1 MKKILVPFVI
11 VLLLMACKK
20 DMTLGKASYTSE
32 DVNAWIYNSMNNY
45 YLWNTNMPK
54 ISATNLN
61 DNPMNYFYSILYD
74 YGNTDRFSW
83 IDSSA
88 TNLVN
93 NLNGINTVL
102 GIKYSIFYTD
112 NTQANIAFV
121 IAYVLKGSPAEKA
134 GLKRGD
140 IILKV
145 DDKTITPSNYASILQ
160 NETLKLGMGS
170 YLNGVFTNTG
180 TNASLTKIKLQTN
193 PILKD
198 TIFKWGGKKV
208 GYLAYSQFIGYV
220 KDTSTGKEY
229 DFDDSL
235 RNVFGRFKT
244 GAVNE
249 LVIDLRYNGGGYVSS
264 SDLMTNL
271 IVKDLTARVG
281 TVMNKKVYNATYT
294 EALNKSSGSSAF
306 NTNFKLESNNLGTLT
321 RVFFLVS
328 NSSASASELVIN
340 NLKPFMDVILVGEH
354 TYGKNVGSFTITDS
368 KNRWNYGLQ
377 PITFKIANA
386 KDESNYGTKE
396 GFLPNIAVKDNLL
409 PYKQLGDPYETVLNK
424 ALLFISPVAF
434 QPFSASGTTPV
445 TKATLFQNKAVSD
458 NIKMDRQDMWMKPNL

>member
-1 MKKILVPFVI
+1 MKKLLSSLAF

-20 DMTLGKASYTSE
+20 DITVSNSGAAPE
-32 DVNAWIYNSMNNY
+32 DVNTWIHNTMSYY

-54 ISATNLN
+54 ISSTNLK

-74 YGNTDRFSW
+74 YGNSDRFSW

-88 TNLVN
+88 SNLTNQ
-93 NLNGINTVL
+93 LNGINTVL
-102 GIKYSIFYTD
+102 GIKYSIYYTD

-145 DDKTITPSNYASILQ
+145 DDITITPSNYAKVLQ
-160 NETLKLGMGS
+160 NETITLGLGS
-170 YLNGVFTNTG
+170 YANGVFTYTG
-180 TNASLTKIKLQTN
+180 INKSLTKVELQTN

-198 TIFKWGGKKV
+198 TIIKWGGKKV
-208 GYLAYSQFIGYV
+208 GYMAYIQFL
-220 KDTSTGKEY
+220 SS
-229 DFDDSL
+229 FDDSL
-235 RNVFGRFKT
+235 RNVFSRFKA
-244 GAVNE
+244 GGVNE

-271 IVKDLTARVG
+271 IVKDLAAKVG

-294 EALNKSSGSSAF
+294 EELTKSSGSTAF
-306 NTNFKLESNNLGTLT
+306 NTNFKMENNNLGTLT

-396 GFLPNIAVKDNLL
+396 GFVPNIAITDNVL

-434 QPFSASGTTPV
+434 QPFGASGITPA

-458 NIKMDRQDMWMKPNL
+458 NSKMDRQDMWIKPNL

>member
-1 MKKILVPFVI
+1 MKKLLSSLAF

-20 DMTLGKASYTSE
+20 DITVSNSGAAPE
-32 DVNAWIYNSMNNY
+32 DVNTWIHNTMSYY

-54 ISATNLN
+54 ISSTNLK

-74 YGNTDRFSW
+74 YGNSDRFSW

-88 TNLVN
+88 SNLTNQ
-93 NLNGINTVL
+93 LNGINTVL
-102 GIKYSIFYTD
+102 GIKYSIYYTD

-145 DDKTITPSNYASILQ
+145 DDITITPSNYAKVLQ
-160 NETLKLGMGS
+160 NETITLGLGS
-170 YLNGVFTNTG
+170 YANGVFTYTG
-180 TNASLTKIKLQTN
+180 INKSLTKVELQTN

-198 TIFKWGGKKV
+198 TIIKWGGKKV
-208 GYLAYSQFIGYV
+208 GYMAYIQFL
-220 KDTSTGKEY
+220 SS
-229 DFDDSL
+229 FDDSL
-235 RNVFGRFKT
+235 RNVFSRFKA
-244 GAVNE
+244 GGVNE

-271 IVKDLTARVG
+271 IVKDLAAKVG

-294 EALNKSSGSSAF
+294 DELTKSSGSTAF
-306 NTNFKLESNNLGTLT
+306 NTNFKMENNNLGTLT

-396 GFLPNIAVKDNLL
+396 GFVPNIAITDNVL

-434 QPFSASGTTPV
+434 QPFGASGITPA

-458 NIKMDRQDMWMKPNL
+458 NSKMDRQDMWIKPNL

>member
-1 MKKILVPFVI
+1 MKKILVPFVFI
-11 VLLLMACKK
+11 FLLMACKK
-20 DMTLGKASYTSE
+20 DVTVSNSSTASE
-32 DVNAWIYNSMNNY
+32 DVNTWIYNSMNYY

-54 ISATNLN
+54 ISATNLK

-74 YGNTDRFSW
+74 YRNTDRFSW

-88 TNLVN
+88 TNLAN
-93 NLNGINTVL
+93 QLNGINTVL

-145 DDKTITPSNYASILQ
+145 DDKAITPSNYASILQ
-160 NETLKLGMGS
+160 NETLKLGLGS
-170 YLNGVFTNTG
+170 YASGVFTNTG
-180 TNASLTKIKLQTN
+180 TSVSLTKVELQTN

-198 TIFKWGGKKV
+198 TIIKWGGRKV
-208 GYLAYSQFIGYV
+208 GYIAYIQFL
-220 KDTSTGKEY
+220 SS
-229 DFDDSL
+229 FDDSL
-235 RNVFGRFKT
+235 RNIFSRFKT
-244 GAVNE
+244 GGVNE

-271 IVKDLTARVG
+271 IVKDIAARAG

-294 EALNKSSGSSAF
+294 EELNKSSGSSAF
-306 NTNFKLESNNLGTLT
+306 NTNFKFENNNLGTLN
-321 RVFFLVS
+321 RVFFLIS

-354 TYGKNVGSFTITDS
+354 TYGKNVGSFTLTDS

-386 KDESNYGTKE
+386 KDESNYGTKD
-396 GFLPNIAVKDNLL
+396 GFLPNIAITDNVL
-409 PYKQLGDPYETVLNK
+409 PFKQLGDPYETVLNK
-424 ALLFISPVAF
+424 ALLFISPTAF
-434 QPFSASGTTPV
+434 QPFSASRNTPQ

>member
-1 MKKILVPFVI
+1 MKKIFVPIVFVFLI
-11 VLLLMACKK
+11 MACKK
-20 DMTLGKASYTSE
+20 EMTVSSSSTVSE
-32 DVNAWIYNSMNNY
+32 DVNTWIYNTMSYY

-54 ISATNLN
+54 ITATNLK
-61 DNPMNYFYSILYD
+61 DDPMNYFYSILYD

-88 TNLVN
+88 TNLTN
-93 NLNGINTVL
+93 QLNGINKVL

-145 DDKTITPSNYASILQ
+145 DDKSITPTNYASILQ
-160 NETLKLGMGS
+160 NETLKLGLGS
-170 YLNGVFTNTG
+170 FASGVFTNTG
-180 TNASLTKIKLQTN
+180 NSVSVTKVELQTN

-198 TIFKWGGKKV
+198 TIVKWGGKNV
-208 GYLAYSQFIGYV
+208 GYIAYIQFL
-220 KDTSTGKEY
+220 SS
-229 DFDDSL
+229 FDDSL
-235 RNVFGRFKT
+235 RNVFGRFKSA
-244 GAVNE
+244 GVNE
-249 LVIDLRYNGGGYVSS
+249 LVIDLRYNGGGYVTS

-271 IVKDLTARVG
+271 IVKDLSAKVG
-281 TVMNKKVYNATYT
+281 TIMNKKVYNATYT
-294 EALNKSSGSSAF
+294 EELNKSSGSTAF
-306 NTNFKLESNNLGTLT
+306 NTNFKLENNNLGTLS

-328 NSSASASELVIN
+328 NNSASASELVIN
-340 NLKPFMDVILVGEH
+340 NLRPFMDVILVGEH
-354 TYGKNVGSFTITDS
+354 TYGKNVGSFTLTDS

-386 KDESNYGTKE
+386 KDESNYGTKD
-396 GFLPNIAVKDNLL
+396 GFLPNISITDNVL
-409 PYKQLGDPYETVLNK
+409 PFKQLGDPYETVFNK
-424 ALLFISPVAF
+424 ALLYISPVAF
-434 QPFSASGTTPV
+434 QPFSPSATTPV
-445 TKATLFQNKAVSD
+445 FKATLFQNKSVSD

>member
-1 MKKILVPFVI
+1 
-11 VLLLMACKK
+11 MACKK
-20 DMTLGKASYTSE
+20 DVTVSSSGTASE
-32 DVNAWIYNSMNNY
+32 DVNTWIYNSMSYY

-54 ISATNLN
+54 ISATNLK

-74 YGNTDRFSW
+74 YRKTDRFSW

-88 TNLVN
+88 SNLAD
-93 NLNGINTVL
+93 GINGNIKVL

-160 NETLKLGMGS
+160 NETARLGMAS
-170 YLNGVFTNTG
+170 YAGGIFTSTG
-180 TNASLTKIKLQTN
+180 TSISITKVKMQTD

-198 TIFKWGGKKV
+198 TIIKWGGKKV
-208 GYLAYSQFIGYV
+208 GYLAYRQFIGYV
-220 KDTSTGKEY
+220 KDSITGKEY

-235 RNVFGRFKT
+235 RNIFGRFKSG
-244 GAVNE
+244 GANE

-271 IVKDLTARVG
+271 IVKDLAAKVG

-294 EALNKSSGSSAF
+294 EALKKSSGSSAF
-306 NTNFKLESNNLGTLT
+306 NTNFKFENNNLGTLN
-321 RVFFLVS
+321 RVFFLIS

-354 TYGKNVGSFTITDS
+354 TYGKNVGSFTLTDS

-386 KDESNYGTKE
+386 KDESNYGTTD
-396 GFLPNIAVKDNLL
+396 GFLPNIAITDNVL
-409 PYKQLGDPYETVLNK
+409 PFKQLGDPYETVLNK
-424 ALLFISPVAF
+424 ALLFISPTAF
-434 QPFSASGTTPV
+434 QPFSASGNTPQ

>member
-1 MKKILVPFVI
+1 MKKLLSSLAF

-20 DMTLGKASYTSE
+20 DITVSNSGAAPE
-32 DVNAWIYNSMNNY
+32 DVNTWIQNTMSYY

-54 ISATNLN
+54 ISSTNLK

-74 YGNTDRFSW
+74 YGNSDRFSW

-88 TNLVN
+88 SNLTNQ
-93 NLNGINTVL
+93 LNGINTVL
-102 GIKYSIFYTD
+102 GIKYSIYYTD

-145 DDKTITPSNYASILQ
+145 DDITITPSNYAKVLQ
-160 NETLKLGMGS
+160 NETITLGLGS
-170 YLNGVFTNTG
+170 YANGVFTYTG
-180 TNASLTKIKLQTN
+180 INKSLTKVELQTN

-198 TIFKWGGKKV
+198 TIIKWGGKKV
-208 GYLAYSQFIGYV
+208 GYMAYIQYLS
-220 KDTSTGKEY
+220 S
-229 DFDDSL
+229 FDDSL
-235 RNVFGRFKT
+235 RNVFSRFKA
-244 GAVNE
+244 GGVNE

-271 IVKDLTARVG
+271 IVKDLAAKVG

-294 EALNKSSGSSAF
+294 EELTKSSGSTAF
-306 NTNFKLESNNLGTLT
+306 NTNFKMENNNLGTLT

-396 GFLPNIAVKDNLL
+396 GFVPNIAITDNVL

-434 QPFSASGTTPV
+434 QPFGASGITPA

-458 NIKMDRQDMWMKPNL
+458 NSKMDRQDMWIKPNL

>member
-1 MKKILVPFVI
+1 MKKILVPFVF
-11 VLLLMACKK
+11 VFLLMACKK
-20 DMTLGKASYTSE
+20 DVPVSNAGNASE
-32 DVNAWIYNSMNNY
+32 DVNTWIYNSMSYY

-54 ISATNLN
+54 ISATNLK

-74 YGNTDRFSW
+74 YRKIDRFSW

-88 TNLVN
+88 SNLAD
-93 NLNGINTVL
+93 GINGNIKVL

-145 DDKTITPSNYASILQ
+145 DDKTITPSNYATILQ
-160 NETLKLGMGS
+160 NETARLGMAS
-170 YLNGVFTNTG
+170 YAGGIFTSTG
-180 TNASLTKIKLQTN
+180 TSISITKVKMQTD

-198 TIFKWGGKKV
+198 TIIKWGGKKV
-208 GYLAYSQFIGYV
+208 GYLAYRQFIGYV
-220 KDTSTGKEY
+220 KDSITGKEY

-235 RNVFGRFKT
+235 RNIFGRFKSG
-244 GAVNE
+244 GANE

-271 IVKDLTARVG
+271 IVKDLAAKVG

-294 EALNKSSGSSAF
+294 EALKKSSGSSAF
-306 NTNFKLESNNLGTLT
+306 NTNFKFENNNLGTLN
-321 RVFFLVS
+321 RVFFLIS
-328 NSSASASELVIN
+328 NSSASASEVVIN

-354 TYGKNVGSFTITDS
+354 TYGKNVGSNTLTDS

-386 KDESNYGTKE
+386 KDESNYGTTD
-396 GFLPNIAVKDNLL
+396 GFLPNIAITDNVL
-409 PYKQLGDPYETVLNK
+409 PFKQLGDPYETVLNK
-424 ALLFISPVAF
+424 ALLFISPTAF
-434 QPFSASGTTPV
+434 KPFSASGNTPQ

>member
-1 MKKILVPFVI
+1 MKKLLVSFVFI
-11 VLLLMACKK
+11 FLLMACKK
-20 DMTLGKASYTSE
+20 DVTVSNSGNASE
-32 DVNAWIYNSMNNY
+32 DVNTWIYNTMSYY

-54 ISATNLN
+54 ISATNLK

-88 TNLVN
+88 SNLAN
-93 NLNGINTVL
+93 QLNGINTVL

-112 NTQANIAFV
+112 NTQANMAFV

-145 DDKTITPSNYASILQ
+145 DDKTITPSNYATILQ
-160 NETLKLGMGS
+160 NETLKLGLGS
-170 YLNGVFTNTG
+170 YAAGIFTSTG
-180 TNASLTKIKLQTN
+180 TSTSLTKVELQTN

-198 TIFKWGGKKV
+198 TIIKWGGKKV
-208 GYLAYSQFIGYV
+208 GYIAYIQFL
-220 KDTSTGKEY
+220 SS
-229 DFDDSL
+229 FDDSL
-235 RNVFGRFKT
+235 RNVFGRFKS
-244 GAVNE
+244 GGVNE

-264 SDLMTNL
+264 S
-271 IVKDLTARVG
+271 G

-294 EALNKSSGSSAF
+294 EELNKSSGSSAF

-328 NSSASASELVIN
+328 NNSASASELVIN

-354 TYGKNVGSFTITDS
+354 TYGKNVGSFTLTDS

-386 KDESNYGTKE
+386 KDESNYGTKD
-396 GFLPNIAVKDNLL
+396 GFLPNIAITDNVL

-424 ALLFISPVAF
+424 ALLYISPVAF
-434 QPFSASGTTPV
+434 QPFSASGNTSQ